1 MSDYQEYPEVVQEV
15 RGALNPGRL
24 KLQSNSVVFRNIKT
38 GKIDQFQGSEV
49 EKAQWLKRAK
59 GHCLK
64 IVLENGQIHRF
75 DGFKDTDYD
84 KLASFVSTNYGTKLE
99 KVDLSVK
106 GWNWGVARF
115 EGNGLNFAVE
125 NNLAFEIPLT
135 NVSHA
140 TKAKNEVTLEFHQ
153 NDDAAVSLIELRF
166 HIPGPS
172 ASDQTNAD
180 NDPVQDFHDAVIKN
194 ADIIQA
200 TGDAVCVFPEV
211 QCLTPRGRY
220 DIKIYTTFL
229 QLHGKTFDYK
239 IPYTTVLRLFLLPHK
254 DGRQIFFVVSLDPPI
269 KQGQTRYHFLI
280 LLFYKDD
287 EMTLE
292 IGLSEE
298 EIQEKYEGKLQPEMT
313 GLEYEVISKVFKA
326 VTTRKITVPGNFIG
340 HSGTPAISCSY
351 KAATGLLYPLERGF
365 IFVHKPPIHIRFDE
379 LAAVNFARSAGST
392 RTFDFDVET
401 KAGNVCTFSSIE
413 KDEYS
418 KLFDFVKKKNLRM
431 KNIGLK
437 GATTNYEEMMDSDNE
452 DTHDAYLERMKAEG
466 KDRDSDDMDDDSDSS
481 DEDFN
486 PGESGSDVAEEY
498 DSNPP
503 TSSDSDSDFDPS
515 GGGGSDDD
523 ASGSEAERRKEE
535 KRLKKEKRAEEKKAK
550 KSKSAKTVREGSTKK
565 KKKSKKDTDPDKPKR
580 PQTAYFLW
588 YMEHREEIKNKHPGA
603 SVTELAKKA
612 GETWKEMSA
621 EDKKEYED
629 KFKEAKEEY
638 NRAMEEYNRKQAEE
652 GRGDRDSSSPK
663 EKKKKKSSPKKVVS
677 ETRAGAGGDYKS
689 KEFITSSSSSG
700 SESEDTDDKPLKSIK
715 KEASEEEMEVD
726 KGGSSS
732 EDKPLKPK
740 VEQKKR
746 KKKEAKKEIKKE
758 KKEESSSEEED
769 SKPLKTRSKRAK
781 DGDSSDAGSL
791 PDELDEEIL
800 SSPEHSGHSAAS
812 GSDSE

>member
-24 KLQSNSVVFRNIKT
+24 KLQSNNVVFKNIKT
-38 GKIDQFQGSEV
+38 GKVDQFQGSEV
-49 EKAQWLKRAK
+49 ERVQWLKRAK
-59 GHCLK
+59 GYCLK
-64 IVLENGQIHRF
+64 IMLQNGQIHRF
-75 DGFKDTDYD
+75 DGFKESDYD
-84 KLASFVSTNYGTKLE
+84 KLASFVANNYDTKLE

-106 GWNWGVARF
+106 GWNWGVTKF
-115 EGNGLNFAVE
+115 EGNGLNFAVD
-125 NNLAFEIPLT
+125 NNLAFEIPLN
-135 NVSHA
+135 NVSH
-140 TKAKNEVTLEFHQ
+140 TTTSKNEVTLEFHQ

-166 HIPGPS
+166 HIPSEQNNP
-172 ASDQTNAD
+172 DK
-180 NDPVQDFHDAVIKN
+180 DPVQEFYDAVIKN
-194 ADIIQA
+194 ADILQA

-280 LLFYKDD
+280 FLFYKDD
-287 EMTLE
+287 EMTID
-292 IGLSEE
+292 IGLTEK
-298 EIQEKYEGKLQPEMT
+298 EIQEKYEGKLQTEMS
-313 GLEYEVISKVFKA
+313 GLEYEVVSKVFKA

-365 IFVHKPPIHIRFDE
+365 IFVHKPPVHIRFDE

-392 RTFDFDVET
+392 RSFDFDVET
-401 KAGNVCTFSSIE
+401 KAGNVYTFSSIE

-437 GATTNYEEMMDSDNE
+437 GATTNYEDMMDSDNE

-503 TSSDSDSDFDPS
+503 TSSDSDSDYSDS
-515 GGGGSDDD
+515 GGSGGQE
-523 ASGSEAERRKEE
+523 SGSEAERKKAE
-535 KRLKKEKRAEEKKAK
+535 KRERKEKRAKEKKEKKA
-550 KSKSAKTVREGSTKK
+550 KSAKTVREGGTKK
-565 KKKSKKDTDPDKPKR
+565 KKKSSKDQDPDKPKR

-588 YMEHREEIKNKHPGA
+588 FMEHREQIKSDLPSGS
-603 SVTELAKKA
+603 SVTDVSKKA
-612 GETWKEMSA
+612 GELWKEMTA
-621 EDKKEYED
+621 DDKKEYED
-629 KFKEAKEEY
+629 KAKEAKEEY
-638 NRAMEEYNRKQAEE
+638 NRAMEEYNKKKREE
-652 GRGDRDSSSPK
+652 GGGDTSVSESS
-663 EKKKKKSSPKKVVS
+663 KKKKSSPKKVVS

-689 KEFITSSSSSG
+689 KEFISSSSSSG
-700 SESEDTDDKPLKSIK
+700 SEDSDEDDKPLKKKVK
-715 KEASEEEMEVD
+715 KEPADEEMDVD
-726 KGGSSS
+726 KDGSSS
-732 EDKPLKPK
+732 EDKPLKPSGK
-740 VEQKKR
+740 EKKS
-746 KKKEAKKEIKKE
+746 KKKEIKKE
-758 KKEESSSEEED
+758 RKEESSSEEE

-781 DGDSSDAGSL
+781 EGGDSSDAGSL
-791 PDELDEEIL
+791 PDEEEIL
-800 SSPEHSGHSAAS
+800 SSPEHSEHSAAS
-812 GSDSE
+812 GSDSD

>member
-24 KLQSNSVVFRNIKT
+24 KLQSSAVVFKNIKT
-38 GKIDQFQGSEV
+38 GRVDQFPGDDV
-49 EKAQWLKRAK
+49 EKVQWLKRAK
-59 GHCLK
+59 GFCLK
-64 IVLENGQIHRF
+64 IMLQNGQIHRF
-75 DGFKDTDYD
+75 DGFKETDYE
-84 KLASFVSTNYGTKLE
+84 KLSSFVANNYNTKLE
-99 KVDLSVK
+99 RVDLSVK
-106 GWNWGVARF
+106 GWNWGITKF
-115 EGNGLNFAVE
+115 EGNGLNFAVD
-125 NNLAFEIPLT
+125 NNLAFEIPLN
-135 NVSHA
+135 NVSH
-140 TKAKNEVTLEFHQ
+140 TTTSKNEVTLEFHQ

-166 HIPGPS
+166 HIPTGETNPDKDT
-172 ASDQTNAD
+172 DQ
-180 NDPVQDFHDAVIKN
+180 VQEFYETVIKN

-287 EMTLE
+287 EMSLE
-292 IGLSEE
+292 VGLSEE
-298 EIQEKYEGKLQPEMT
+298 ELQEKYEGKLQTDMS
-313 GLEYEVISKVFKA
+313 GLEYEVVSKVFKA
-326 VTTRKITVPGNFIG
+326 VTTRKITVPGNFTG
-340 HSGTPAISCSY
+340 HSGTPAIACSY

-365 IFVHKPPIHIRFDE
+365 IFVHKPPVHIRFDE

-392 RTFDFDVET
+392 RSFDFDVET
-401 KAGNVCTFSSIE
+401 KAGNVYTFSSIE

-418 KLFDFVKKKNLRM
+418 KLFEFVKKKNLRM

-437 GATTNYEEMMDSDNE
+437 GAPTNYEEMMDSDNE

-486 PGESGSDVAEEY
+486 PAESASDVAEEY

-503 TSSDSDSDFDPS
+503 TSSDSDSDYSASGS
-515 GGGGSDDD
+515 GGG
-523 ASGSEAERRKEE
+523 SGSEAERRKEE
-535 KRLKKEKRAEEKKAK
+535 KRERKEKRQKEKAER
-550 KSKSAKTVREGSTKK
+550 KSKSAKTVREGGTKK
-565 KKKSKKDTDPDKPKR
+565 KKKSSKDIDPDRPKR

-588 YMEHREEIKNKHPGA
+588 FMEQREKIKSDLPHGA
-603 SVTELAKKA
+603 AVTDISKKA
-612 GETWKEMSA
+612 GELWKEMSS
-621 EDKKEYED
+621 EDKKEYEE
-629 KFKEAKEEY
+629 KAREAKEEY
-638 NRAMEEYNRKQAEE
+638 NKAMEEYNRKQREE
-652 GRGDRDSSSPK
+652 GTGGGREDKPTK
-663 EKKKKKSSPKKVVS
+663 EKKAKKASPKKVVS

-689 KEFITSSSSSG
+689 KEFISSSSSSG
-700 SESEDTDDKPLKSIK
+700 SDASDTDDKPLKKKVK
-715 KEASEEEMEVD
+715 KEGSEEEMDID
-726 KGGSSS
+726 KSGSSS

-740 VEQKKR
+740 AD
-746 KKKEAKKEIKKE
+746 KKKVKKKE
-758 KKEESSSEEED
+758 KKAKKDVKKEEGSSSEED
-769 SKPLKTRSKRAK
+769 SKPLKTRAKRAK
-781 DGDSSDAGSL
+781 DGGDSSDAGSL
-791 PDELDEEIL
+791 PDEEEIL